1 MVAEGNKAIAEEHQ
15 EKSAEGATGFK
26 RGLAALKHTI
36 EDLTRSLREI
46 QGPLSDTR
54 ESLPKATTHLDRIS
68 SQTEQATHKVLDMV
82 ENISNQQVEII
93 DHLNKALNVLS
104 DSGGENTAV
113 SELLE
118 KAEEVANR
126 SQNDAFAIMDA
137 LQFQD
142 ITTQQINHAA
152 SLLED
157 VDDKIAQI
165 FGDIDGSIAGVQTET
180 KAGSRKN
187 RQDRSFDPHADMEIK
202 HTDQSDIDSLVREN
216 NGPNNSK

>member
-1 MVAEGNKAIAEEHQ
+1 MADKENKSIAVATQGEMPNSESGL
-15 EKSAEGATGFK
+15 K
-26 RGLAALKHTI
+26 RGLGALKSTI

-46 QGPLSDTR
+46 QGPLNDTR
-54 ESLPKATTHLDRIS
+54 DCLPKATTHLDRIS

-93 DHLNKALNVLS
+93 DHLNKALNVLA
-104 DSGGENTAV
+104 DTGKENIAV

-152 SLLED
+152 SLLEE
-157 VDDKIAQI
+157 VDAKIAEI
-165 FGDIDGSIAGVQTET
+165 FGDIDET
-180 KAGSRKN
+180 MGIESAKKDADSDKKRKV
-187 RQDRSFDPHADMEIK
+187 RSFDPHADMVFK
-202 HTDQSDIDSLVREN
+202 HTDQSGIDNLVREN
-216 NGPNNSK
+216 NGAKDS